1 MNSTKS
7 ASYKL
12 IKKIKDDKFNIDNL
26 HHYSLILQIGIRDFQ
41 LCVVDSRNNN
51 CLILEDY
58 ILGSIKSYRELTG
71 VLENIFDDHHL
82 LKAGFWKNVKVAF
95 KNNKFSLVPAPL
107 FSNSYTPD
115 YLKLNVKIDESKEEF
130 LYYKHIKTDAV
141 NTFAVNKILFQWLN
155 KLYPNIKLGFIPQSS
170 GLIEGVLSQ
179 LKHYKPNNLFLYVDR
194 FKLHIITTRDGK
206 LEYYNQF
213 VIKQFSDY
221 IKYIMTVLQ
230 GLGHDQKKTPVVL
243 WGYIGKQSPHFHEFA
258 KYIKNLSF
266 GDRPD
271 FLKYGYIF
279 DELQDHHFFDLYSL
293 HLCD

>member
-1 MNSTKS
+1 LNSTKS

-12 IKKIKDDKFNIDNL
+12 IKKIKDDKFDIDNL
-26 HHYSLILQIGIRDFQ
+26 HFYTLILLIGIRDFQ
-41 LCVVDSRNNN
+41 LCVVDSRNNK

-58 ILGSIKSYRELTG
+58 ILASIKSYGEIIGL
-71 VLENIFDDHHL
+71 LESIYDDHYL
-82 LKAGFWKNVKVAF
+82 LKAGFWKSVRVAF
-95 KNNKFSLVPAPL
+95 KNNKFSLLPSPL
-107 FSNSYTPD
+107 FSKTSIPD
-115 YLKLNVKIDESKEEF
+115 YLKLNVKIDKEKEEF

-141 NTFAVNKILFQWLN
+141 NCFSVNKILYQWLN
-155 KLYPNIKLGFIPQSS
+155 NAYPNLELGFMHQSS
-170 GLIEGVLSQ
+170 ALIEGVISQ
-179 LKHYKPNNLFLYVDR
+179 IKHYKPDNLFLYVDR

-221 IKYIMTVLQ
+221 IKYIMTVMQ
-230 GLGHDQKKTPVVL
+230 GLGHNQKSTPVVL

-271 FLKYGYIF
+271 FLKYGYMF